1 MQGTRSQLARILAPA
16 LAAALTV
23 AACGPGPGPGSPVA
37 ATPRP
42 GSPERPIVLA
52 AVPFAD
58 AGRLTAGVTAIAAAM
73 EQATGLSWKVTIPSS
88 YAATVEAMC
97 AGQID
102 IAFLAPLAYALAAD
116 KGCADVM
123 LASMF
128 GQSATYNGQILVRSD
143 SGITDLKGLRGKRFA
158 FVDPLSASGSLYP
171 ALLVKQQG
179 GEEPKTFFRET
190 VFAGGHDKAIL
201 ALVGGSVDGAASF
214 IDARDAMEKTFPDIK
229 QRTTV
234 IAKTPDIP
242 NDNVSSR
249 KTLPAEVRAK
259 VTEALSAYSTTDAG
273 KKMLKDTLGIDGY
286 KVVGNDFYESVREAV
301 RIAGVDL
308 GTYAK
313 RTAAPT
319 PSLSPTRSP

>member
-1 MQGTRSQLARILAPA
+1 MERTRRRHPTRILAAA
-16 LAAALTV
+16 LAAALTISGC
-23 AACGPGPGPGSPVA
+23 AGGAGAPAP

-42 GSPERPIVLA
+42 GTAERPIVLA

-73 EQATGLSWKVTIPSS
+73 EQATGLKWKVAIPTS
-88 YAATVEAMC
+88 YAATIEGMC

-123 LASMF
+123 LASLF

-158 FVDPLSASGSLYP
+158 FVDPLSASGTLYP
-171 ALLVKQQG
+171 SLLVRQQG
-179 GEEPKTFFRET
+179 GEDPKTFFSQT
-190 VFAGGHDKAIL
+190 LFAGGHDKAIL

-242 NDNVSSR
+242 NDNVSAR
-249 KTLPAEVRAK
+249 RGVPPEVRDQISA
-259 VTEALSAYSTTDAG
+259 ALAAYAMTDPG
-273 KKMLKDTLGIDGY
+273 KKMLKDTFGIDGY
-286 KVVGNDFYESVREAV
+286 RAVGNEFYESVREAA
-301 RIAGVDL
+301 RSAGTDL
-308 GTYAK
+308 DTFAR
-313 RTAAPT
+313 RTAAT
-319 PSLSPTRSP
+319 PSPSPTRSP